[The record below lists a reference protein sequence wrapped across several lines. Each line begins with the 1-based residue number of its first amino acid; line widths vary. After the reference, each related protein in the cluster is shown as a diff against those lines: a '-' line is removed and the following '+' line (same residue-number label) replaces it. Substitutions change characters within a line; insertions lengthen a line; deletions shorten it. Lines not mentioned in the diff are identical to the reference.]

1 VYALS
6 CAHSIEAIGSC
17 AVLPTRPAIIND
29 LLALDLLSLT
39 WTLRRDQIS
48 SDLEADAF
56 QRHTAAL
63 INDLL
68 TPALLSLA
76 WTSHL
81 LDSFL
86 LYLKQ
91 FRVLLFGSGA
101 VVTPSTTSSRARPL
115 QRRL

>member
-29 LLALDLLSLT
+29 LLSLT

-56 QRHTAAL
+56 QRHNAAL